1 MRLDKFLSDC
11 RVSGR
16 NETKE
21 MVKQGRITIDG
32 VKASKSSDKV
42 NAGSIVMADGRIIEY
57 RKYIYLMMNKPAG
70 YISAAYDK
78 KHPAVAEL
86 LEAEYRK
93 FDPAIAGRL
102 DIDTE
107 GLLLL
112 SNDGDFVH
120 RVISPKKNV
129 YKRYFAVLD
138 REAEDKDREIFASGM
153 DLGDFTARPA
163 EMEICENRRE
173 VFVQICEGKFHQVK
187 RMFEKV
193 GKRVTYLKRVSIGGL
208 ELDAQLASGAARPL
222 SDEEIDSIFRQAI

>member
-16 NETKE
+16 SETKE
-21 MVKQGRITIDG
+21 MVRQGRITIDG
-32 VKASKSSDKV
+32 VKAAKSSDKV
-42 NAGSIVMADGRIIEY
+42 SAGSIVMADGKKIEY

-78 KHPAVAEL
+78 KYPAAAEL
-86 LEAEYRK
+86 LEEEYRK
-93 FDPAIAGRL
+93 FEPVIAGRL

-107 GLLLL
+107 GLIIL

-120 RVISPKKNV
+120 RIISPKKNV
-129 YKRYFAVLD
+129 YKKYFALLD
-138 REAEDKDREIFASGM
+138 KDAEDKDRDIFASGM
-153 DLGDFTARPA
+153 DLGDFTAKPA
-163 EMEICENRRE
+163 VLEICENRRE

-193 GKRVTYLKRVSIGGL
+193 GKRVTYLKRVRIGGL
-208 ELDAQLASGAARPL
+208 ELDADLAPGKARLL
-222 SDEEIDSIFRQAI
+222 SEEEINSIFGE